1 MRYDDSVLTSRAGAL
16 RATLT
21 LGVTADLGVAYH
33 ARGRVPWQVALQGD
47 GDLND
52 LPFSARVSAPLQAT
66 FDGHAL
72 DLTSHWH
79 LIGHALVTHLALDSW
94 GGSARLGAVHGRL
107 DVRVD
112 DNGIAADGPVTAEA
126 LGNALFDAHLA
137 GAYNHARHTLTV
149 ARFAATHAA
158 SGAHLSAQ
166 GTIEGGPEG
175 PRLDLS
181 GDWTHLG
188 WPLNHATLHSNA
200 GTYALSGTWP
210 FAVHVQGDLATAGL
224 PPLSIGIAATLYPDH
239 IRIDTGS
246 ASGRGGTP
254 SRASFSGQAQWLP
267 HAQWSAA
274 GTAADIDPASFAN
287 LSAGRLAFGF
297 QATGAGFGATDDFS
311 VTVTDLTGVI
321 HELPARGSGQLS
333 RAGTTWRVA
342 DLHAQLAGTS
352 LVLDGSIGERADL
365 RFDVHSADLSLLL
378 PELHGHLSGNGEIHG
393 SVANPAVQ
401 ATVAGGGLSYR
412 QVALTELAARLD
424 ADPQRLAASHAD
436 VHARGLTLGSRTIDD
451 LRLKL
456 DGAERSHDLD
466 LVFTARDFNVRAH
479 GTGSFEEGAWRGQ
492 LRQMTIQGG
501 DALNLALE
509 QPASL
514 AVSGTHVALEE
525 LCLRGSPA
533 HLCAGGDWTREGW
546 SLQATAADLPMQ
558 TLTAGQSGNLDYR
571 GVIGAALKLSGG
583 NGPVQGSLVA
593 RLAGAQLRHRLAGG
607 RIEVTTLGTGNVLV
621 TATPATVAAVLNLD
635 AGNQG
640 SLKGQLTALRNGG
653 EWRALPLSGSVA
665 LQTAQLDFIP
675 LYVPEVDRA
684 AGQLAAT
691 LDIAGVVGAPL
702 LSGSLSLNGG
712 ELDLYQVN
720 LAMRE
725 ATLKARLQSN
735 RLDFDG
741 AAKFGSGTAAVHG
754 ALEWRRGSPH
764 GDFTLSGTQLRVADV
779 PKAQIDASPN
789 LAFHIDGELV
799 RVTGEVRI
807 PRARIAPADL
817 THAVLASSDEVIVGP
832 ATPASASHYQV
843 TSDVT
848 MALGDDVT
856 VEGMGLKARL
866 SGSITEHVASD
877 DQVTHAT
884 GEFNVAQGDY
894 TAYGRKLE
902 IERGRLI
909 FSGGPIGD
917 PGIDIRAIKRFDDP
931 TAGATLAGINVR
943 GTLRLP
949 QLSFFS
955 EPPLAQQQIV
965 SLLLAGGGLAGGQT
979 AAGVANTNASRGAT
993 NNELL
998 GQGAAIIGQQLGSH
1012 IGITDVGVESNIY
1025 NETSLVLGRYLSPR
1039 LYVSYGLGLTQTLN
1053 TVKLRYT
1060 LGDHWTVRTEAG
1072 QVSGADLVYT
1082 LDK

>member
-1 MRYDDSVLTSRAGAL
+1 MTRVL
-16 RATLT
+16 
-21 LGVTADLGVAYH
+21 
-33 ARGRVPWQVALQGD
+33 
-47 GDLND
+47 
-52 LPFSARVSAPLQAT
+52 
-66 FDGHAL
+66 L
-72 DLTSHWH
+72 DT
-79 LIGHALVTHLALDSW
+79 W
-94 GGSARLGAVHGRL
+94 GGSPRLGAAHGRL
-107 DVRVD
+107 AVQVD
-112 DNGIAADGPVTAEA
+112 ERGITAAGPVTSEA
-126 LGNALFDAHLA
+126 LGNAVFDARLV
-137 GAYNHARHTLTV
+137 GAYARHTLSV
-149 ARFAATHAA
+149 AQFSATHAA
-158 SGAHLSAQ
+158 SGAHLTAR
-166 GTIEGGPEG
+166 GTVTVEPGG

-181 GDWTHLG
+181 GDWAHLG
-188 WPLNHATLHSNA
+188 WPLGHATLHSNA
-200 GTYALSGTWP
+200 GAYVLSGTWP
-210 FAVHVQGDLATAGL
+210 YALTAQGDLATAAL
-224 PPLSIGIAATLYPDH
+224 PPLAFGFTAALYPDH
-239 IRIDTGS
+239 VRFDT
-246 ASGRGGTP
+246 AKLNGRGGMPGQVT
-254 SRASFSGQAQWLP
+254 FSGQAQWLP
-267 HAQWSAA
+267 HPQWSAS
-274 GTAADIDPASFAN
+274 GTAADINPAAFAD

-297 QATGAGFGATDDFS
+297 QASGAGFHATDDFS
-311 VTVTDLTGVI
+311 VVVRDLTGVI
-321 HELPARGSGQLS
+321 HDLPARGSGQLS
-333 RAGTTWRVA
+333 RDGTAWRFA
-342 DLHAQLAGTS
+342 DLHAQLAGTA
-352 LVLDGSIGERADL
+352 LVLDGSLGERADV
-365 RFDVHSADLSLLL
+365 RFDLHSADLSLLL
-378 PELHGHLSGNGEIHG
+378 PELHGHLNGSGEIHG
-393 SVANPAVQ
+393 PLHNPAVQ
-401 ATVAGGGLSYR
+401 ATLGGGGLRYR
-412 QVALTELAARLD
+412 EVALTDLSARLD
-424 ADPQRLAASHAD
+424 VDPQRVSASHVD

-456 DGAERSHDLD
+456 DGAERNHDLD
-466 LVFTARDFNVRAH
+466 LVFTARDFNVKAH
-479 GTGSFEEGAWRGQ
+479 GSGSFDNGAWRGQ
-492 LRQMTIQGG
+492 LRQMTILGSEQ
-501 DALNLALE
+501 LNLALE

-514 AVSGTHVALEE
+514 AVSGNRVTLES
-525 LCLRGSPA
+525 LCLQGSPA
-533 HLCAGGDWTREGW
+533 HLCTSGDWSRAQW
-546 SLQATAADLPMQ
+546 SLQATATELPMQ

-571 GVIGAALKLSGG
+571 GVIGAALKLTGG
-583 NGPVQGSLVA
+583 DGPVQGTVAA

-607 RIEVTTLGTGNVLV
+607 RIEGTGDVQV
-621 TATPATVAAVLNLD
+621 TATPANVAAVLSLD
-635 AGNQG
+635 AGSQG
-640 SLKGQLTALRNGG
+640 SIKGQLNVVRNGG
-653 EWRALPLSGSVA
+653 EWRSLPLSGSIA

-675 LYVPEVDRA
+675 LYVPQVDRA
-684 AGQLAAT
+684 AGQLAAQ

-702 LSGSLSLNGG
+702 LSGSLSLTGG

-741 AAKFGSGTAAVHG
+741 AAKFGAGSAAVRG
-754 ALEWRRGSPH
+754 ALEWRAGSPH
-764 GDFTLSGTQLRVADV
+764 GDFTLSGKQLRVADV
-779 PKAQIDASPN
+779 PEAQIDASPD
-789 LAFHIDGELV
+789 LAFHIDGDLI

-832 ATPASASHYQV
+832 ATAPASASHYQV

-856 VEGMGLKARL
+856 VEGVGLKARL
-866 SGSITEHVASD
+866 SGSITEHVGSD

-884 GEFNVAQGDY
+884 GEFSVAQGDY

-931 TAGATLAGINVR
+931 TVGATLAGINVR
-943 GTLRLP
+943 GTLRQP

-955 EPPLAQQQIV
+955 EPPLAQQQVV

-1012 IGITDVGVESNIY
+1012 VGIQDVGVESNIY